1 MNKQDRELLVI
12 SLFGYFPYKCM
23 VRVEKEYHEE
33 VYEEF
38 FGYSVEPYDSVLN
51 LIMLEQLF
59 FSTDENY
66 VIKPYLRPLSS
77 MTDEENIELSKRYVF
92 DIVGNKISIRYHCE
106 GYWDDDTECPTSEY
120 IWLIDWLLKHHFDYR
135 GLIDMG
141 LALPAPEGM
150 YNFNN

>member
-12 SLFGYFPYKCM
+12 SLFGYFPYKCI

-66 VIKPYLRPLSS
+66 VIKPYLRPMSS
-77 MTDEENIELSKRYVF
+77 MTEEEKENYFNLRTKAWDVHVNDYWYYDNFESYDYL
-92 DIVGNKISIRYHCE
+92 NSIHV
-106 GYWDDDTECPTSEY
+106 
-120 IWLIDWLLKHHFDYR
+120 DYR
-135 GLIDMG
+135 GLIEKG
-141 LALPAPEGM
+141 LAIEAPKDM
-150 YNFNN
+150 YIF